1 MDTTTPGVED
11 YDDYTDYT
19 EYKAGLMIWK
29 VVPPILIIVGT
40 IGNILSILVLTRRSI
55 RVSTTALYL
64 TFLAFSDLCV
74 LYTGLLRQ
82 WLIYLFEYDVRHVSN
97 AGCKIHIW
105 LLYTSL
111 DFSAWILIAVTL
123 ERVISAWCPYSA
135 KTKCSRKYATALVVA
150 ILIFLLGLNSHLL
163 YGMVHKEQLD
173 ESTNATITSKCVEI
187 NDKYG
192 DFFNLTWPWID
203 LCAFCLIPF
212 SVIVIGNGF
221 ILFKVIKSQRKT
233 KARIVPSINTG
244 ETRPSHRT
252 TSKHS
257 SMTAM
262 LFTLN
267 MVFLVTT
274 SPVSIYNIGYTHWV
288 SDGTH
293 QTYASL
299 DLWWAIVNMLMYT
312 NNSLNFLL
320 YCLSGTRF
328 RQEVKRL
335 FCSMFGQRSQ
345 TQVDIYTRTKFNTQ
359 IPTQTPSRTPDMEAQ
374 RRMPNTLPVPDVN
387 HLVHSSDTSGFGS
400 CNSLHPGSA
409 LNPTGRTTSMTGISL
424 SNGGSTTL
432 TCIDKSMSNTREN
445 SPSPSTKE
453 ELQLKVSVSNSDV
466 QTFVNILP
474 NQPDDLTD
482 ENDHVP
488 NNEEH
493 KPERQVDNIEQIEDK
508 KIDKVGKPNEEKL
521 HNAEILIIPVISTQ
535 GDDGIDMVDECSV

>member
-1 MDTTTPGVED
+1 MSPKVAD
-11 YDDYTDYT
+11 YDDYTDYP
-19 EYKAGLMIWK
+19 EYKAGIMIWK
-29 VVPPILIIVGT
+29 VVPPILILVGT

-82 WLIYLFEYDVRHVSN
+82 WLIYLFEFDVRHVSN
-97 AGCKIHIW
+97 AGCKMHIW
-105 LLYTSL
+105 LLYSSL

-135 KTKCSRKYATALVVA
+135 KTKCSRKYATVLVIV
-150 ILIFLLGLNSHLL
+150 ILIFLLVLNSHLL
-163 YGMVHKEQLD
+163 YGMVHKERLD
-173 ESTNATITSKCVEI
+173 ASTNTTVISKCVEI
-187 NDKYG
+187 NNKYG

-203 LCAFCLIPF
+203 LCVFCLIPF

-221 ILFKVIKSQRKT
+221 IILKVIKSQRKT
-233 KARIVPSINTG
+233 KARVVPSINTG
-244 ETRPSHRT
+244 ETRTSHRN

-274 SPVSIYNIGYTHWV
+274 SPVSIYNIGYTHWLT
-288 SDGTH
+288 DGTH

-328 RQEVKRL
+328 RQEVIRL
-335 FCSMFGQRSQ
+335 FCSRFGQRSH
-345 TQVDIYTRTKFNTQ
+345 TPVGVYTRTNFNTQ
-359 IPTQTPSRTPDMEAQ
+359 IPSKTPSRTPDMEIQ
-374 RRMPNTLPVPDVN
+374 RRTPNTLPVPGVN
-387 HLVHSSDTSGFGS
+387 NLKHSSDTSGFES
-400 CNSLHPGSA
+400 SNSLHPGSA
-409 LNPTGRTTSMTGISL
+409 LNPSVRSSSMTGISI
-424 SNGGSTTL
+424 SNGGSTSF
-432 TCIDKSMSNTREN
+432 TCIDKSLSNTREN
-445 SPSPSTKE
+445 SPSLSDKDG
-453 ELQLKVSVSNSDV
+453 LQLKAPESNGDNQTSVCV
-466 QTFVNILP
+466 LP
-474 NQPDDLTD
+474 NTPDGLTKETNNFSNVVD
-482 ENDHVP
+482 HKNENKGDI
-488 NNEEH
+488 
-493 KPERQVDNIEQIEDK
+493 IEQSK
-508 KIDKVGKPNEEKL
+508 NETTDRVFEPRDRKL
-521 HNAEILIIPVISTQ
+521 HNVETLYIPVTSTQ